1 MTYALTGE
9 YFCHRNI
16 KTAIMNTSVSPEP
29 GAEQSQVS
37 IQPGATGQKE
47 KFFPSGAIAFF
58 IALVILC
65 LVIWFGIYFL
75 MIERI

>member
-1 MTYALTGE
+1 MD
-9 YFCHRNI
+9 
-16 KTAIMNTSVSPEP
+16 TSLSPEQRP
-29 GAEQSQVS
+29 KRLPTTTETGNIEQE
-37 IQPGATGQKE
+37 E